1 MLKRL
6 LLSSLAVGLTAW
18 MMHPSVTIEPMWAV
32 VLVAIVLGLINA
44 LVRPIVKLLSLPIT
58 ILTLGLFTFVINA
71 LMVLLCAKLLS
82 QFQVDG
88 FVSALLFSIVLSV
101 VNWIINII
109 VRK

>member
-18 MMHPSVTIEPMWAV
+18 MMHPDVTIEPWWAV

-58 ILTLGLFTFVINA
+58 ILTLGLFIFVING
-71 LMVLLCAKLLS
+71 LMVWLCSSLLP
-82 QFQVDG
+82 QFTVDG
-88 FVSALLFSIVLSV
+88 FVTALLFSIVLSV
-101 VNWIINII
+101 VSWLINII
-109 VRK
+109 IKK